1 MTEQENTNE
10 NINNLKFLDDWE
22 RNNYC
27 ITLTHYNKIM
37 NKEITSRFS
46 KSTMDTISH
55 IVKSINLSEQGI
67 SKISQDIID
76 FEGYTG
82 TKTRHF
88 YNNICD
94 RPGTNYF
101 EVGTFNGSSSIAAVY
116 KNPGTYLFVDN
127 WCQFGGDSNIFKNNI
142 EKYLEQSSKYKFIE
156 NDCWKIDVNEIKS
169 NYPNLF
175 NVYLFDGD
183 HAELDHFKALE
194 YYLPILQDE
203 FIFLVDDFNWSCV
216 RDGTMRAIR
225 ELNLQ
230 IKFRHE
236 IFMSP
241 DDLKN
246 MPNHVGKKTWWNG
259 IAIFLLSK

>member
-1 MTEQENTNE
+1 MTNQE

-22 RNNYC
+22 RNKYC

-37 NKEITSRFS
+37 AKEITSRFS
-46 KSTMDTISH
+46 RSTMNTISH
-55 IVKSINLSEQGI
+55 MVKSINLSEQGI
-67 SKISQDIID
+67 SKITQDIID

-101 EVGTFNGSSSIAAVY
+101 EIGTFNGSSSIAAVY
-116 KNPGTYLFVDN
+116 KNSGTYLFVDN
-127 WCQFGGDSNIFKNNI
+127 WCQFGGDSNTFKNNMD
-142 EKYLEQSSKYKFIE
+142 KYISSESTYSFIE
-156 NDCWKIDVNEIKS
+156 NDCWKIHVNDIKQK
-169 NYPNLF
+169 F

-183 HAELDHFKALE
+183 HAELDHFNALKH
-194 YYLPILQDE
+194 YLPILEDE
-203 FIFLVDDFNWSCV
+203 FIFLVDDNNWPSV

-225 ELNLQ
+225 ELNLK

-236 IFMSP
+236 IFVSP

-259 IAIFLLSK
+259 IAIFLLEKPKNV

>member
-1 MTEQENTNE
+1 MAQQ
-10 NINNLKFLDDWE
+10 NINDVKFLDDWE
-22 RNNYC
+22 NNKYC
-27 ITLTHYNKIM
+27 ITMTHFDKIIG
-37 NKEITSRFS
+37 KEITSRFS
-46 KSTMDTISH
+46 KETMETISH
-55 IVKSINLSEQGI
+55 IVKSINNADNGI
-67 SKISQDIID
+67 SKINKDIIE

-94 RPGTNYF
+94 RLDTRYF

-127 WCQFGGDSNIFKNNI
+127 WCQFGGNSDIFKNNI
-142 EKYLEQSSKYKFIE
+142 ERYLEQSSKYKFIE
-156 NDCWKIDVNEIKS
+156 NDCWKIDINNIKQK
-169 NYPNLF
+169 F

-194 YYLPILQDE
+194 YYLPILEDE
-203 FIFLVDDFNWSCV
+203 FIFLVDDYTWSAV

-225 ELNLQ
+225 ELNLR

-246 MPNHVGKKTWWNG
+246 MPNHIGKKTYWNG
-259 IAIFLLSK
+259 IGIFLLSKK